1 MAKKKTKPTK
11 KIVALDVM
19 ILSATMRFNGIENKE
34 FHGEKTQ
41 LDRWIVKFFGIQHVQ
56 FTHLRVIR
64 TFITIYYMNS
74 IKINTMS
81 IKNQVT
87 MEQKKKRSKTHFR
100 LAFESIHIQT
110 FMITLDLT

>member
-1 MAKKKTKPTK
+1 M
-11 KIVALDVM
+11 VALDVM

-41 LDRWIVKFFGIQHVQ
+41 LDRWIVKFFGIQHVR

-64 TFITIYYMNS
+64 TFIAIYYMNS

-87 MEQKKKRSKTHFR
+87 MEQTKREVKR
-100 LAFESIHIQT
+100 T
-110 FMITLDLT
+110 FV